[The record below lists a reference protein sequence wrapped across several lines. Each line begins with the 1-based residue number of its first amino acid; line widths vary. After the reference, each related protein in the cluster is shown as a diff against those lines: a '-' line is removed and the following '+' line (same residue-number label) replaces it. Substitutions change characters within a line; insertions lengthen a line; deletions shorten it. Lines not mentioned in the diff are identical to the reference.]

1 MPVVPVEEPA
11 PPDTERVFT
20 RQDTDVEPPVL
31 RYPQLTPP
39 PIVSPSREPAVN
51 SVEVVVAPDGTVV
64 RVRFVAGPVRMSD
77 ILLVHAVKNWRFTPA
92 LKGGEPVRYQTVI
105 SWMGAP

>member
-1 MPVVPVEEPA
+1 
-11 PPDTERVFT
+11 
-20 RQDTDVEPPVL
+20 
-31 RYPQLTPP
+31 
-39 PIVSPSREPAVN
+39 
-51 SVEVVVAPDGTVV
+51 VEVVVAPDGTVD

-92 LKGGEPVRYQTVI
+92 LKDGEPVRYQTVI